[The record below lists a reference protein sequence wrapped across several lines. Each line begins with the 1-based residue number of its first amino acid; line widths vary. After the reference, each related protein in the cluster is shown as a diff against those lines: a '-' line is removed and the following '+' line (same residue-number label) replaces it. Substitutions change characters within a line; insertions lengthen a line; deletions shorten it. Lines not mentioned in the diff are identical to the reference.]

1 MGGKN
6 SKESIRAESDQHLNE
21 LETRLET
28 LEREEKI
35 MEEKLKF
42 MESQKDNG
50 DATKAE
56 LMEQMRE
63 SLNSKDRKI
72 NKLLNEIEI
81 LKNSVLDAEKQYEE
95 LQLKVVEGRL
105 DDEAY
110 QSMVCMSV
118 IDNHVQGWLDDPN
131 INITLVPDI
140 MEKYIY
146 KKIIGSFLSSL
157 EKMFQSLSFVLL
169 GHSISVIMR
178 PVRKE

>member
-6 SKESIRAESDQHLNE
+6 SKESIHAESEQHLND
-21 LETRLET
+21 LENRLNT
-28 LEREEKI
+28 LEREEKTL
-35 MEEKLKF
+35 EEKLRS

-50 DATKAE
+50 DITKTE

-72 NKLLNEIEI
+72 GKLLNEIDM
-81 LKNSVLDAEKQYEE
+81 LKNSVLDIEKQYED
-95 LQLKVVEGRL
+95 LQTKVVEGRL

-118 IDNHVQGWLDDPN
+118 IDDHVQGWLDDPN
-131 INITLVPDI
+131 VNIALIPDR